1 MIHKCVTGLSA
12 AASLFVL
19 GAERAQA
26 AATDLLILAQQQ
38 GGVTKTV
45 AGARNWVVEGLV
57 VVVLSG
63 LALFAICKSSRRV

>member
-1 MIHKCVTGLSA
+1 MIHKCLTGLA
-12 AASLFVL
+12 AAAGLFVV

-26 AATDLLILAQQQ
+26 GVLDLLILGQQQ
-38 GGVTKTV
+38 GSVTKTV

-63 LALFAICKSSRRV
+63 VALFAICKSSRRV